1 MKLQVAVLTALLSLT
16 GFAFASDQSEP
27 AIKQSTTPPAA
38 SVSDSA
44 AKTAQVALPN
54 SDVLPSAP
62 TPSSPVMM
70 IKPAAPAVTAPH
82 GFLPMI
88 HGAVIPR
95 DSSPAEQRSWV
106 ALSLM
111 AHGAAAFDAYST
123 RESLES
129 GHGYERNPLMRP
141 FAGSAAV
148 YPAAQVLPFGLDYLS
163 RRMMRSNK
171 GLFRHTWWL
180 PQLAATAGSTWLGV
194 RNLHVAQ

>member
-1 MKLQVAVLTALLSLT
+1 MKLKVVVLAAILSLA
-16 GFAFASDQSEP
+16 GIAFAADQASTT
-27 AIKQSTTPPAA
+27 KQATTPPAA
-38 SVSDSA
+38 NASA
-44 AKTAQVALPN
+44 DNVASAGHVALPN
-54 SDVLPSAP
+54 SDAP
-62 TPSSPVMM
+62 PDAPAPNTPVMM
-70 IKPAAPAVTAPH
+70 IKPAAPAVTPPH

-95 DSSPAEQRSWV
+95 DSSPAEQRTWV

-148 YPAAQVLPFGLDYLS
+148 YPAAQVLPFGLDVLS

-180 PQLAATAGSTWLGV
+180 PQLAATVGSTWLGV